1 MAWLENNNAYYQY
14 GVQKV
19 GDVEQFIVDGDRAT
33 IEIRVTEERTLYKN
47 GNIDPNETDFKTRL
61 VRYTLQSVDSKW
73 KILEYKTI
81 REIQ

>member
-14 GVQKV
+14 GEQKV
-19 GDVEQFIVDGDRAT
+19 GDVEQFTVDGDRAT
-33 IEIRVTEERTLYKN
+33 IEIRVTEERTLYRN

-61 VRYTLQSVDSKW
+61 VRYTLQSVDGKW
-73 KILEYKTI
+73 KILEYKTV